1 METSFWR
8 CRKVIDITKLKA
20 LKDSDKFANSTLA
33 KELENTPDQLSEQ
46 DFLTLL
52 PVWLRI
58 AGRSK

>member
-1 METSFWR
+1 M
-8 CRKVIDITKLKA
+8 IDITKLKA
-20 LKDSDKFANSTLA
+20 LKDSDKFANSELA
-33 KELENTPDQLSEQ
+33 KELESTPDQLSEQ

>member
-20 LKDSDKFANSTLA
+20 LKDSDKFANSELA
-33 KELENTPDQLSEQ
+33 KELESTPDQLSEQ

>member
-20 LKDSDKFANSTLA
+20 LKDSDKFANSALA